1 MTTRV
6 SFYVLSEQGD
16 GAREAF
22 ACRLVDKAWQQGLS
36 VQVRCEDEAAVQGM
50 DELLWRF
57 SDRSF
62 VPHEIAPAGEDP
74 APVLLA
80 REPLPQPAD
89 LLVNLTAD
97 LPVDFIQHGRVV
109 ELVAGDETSKLVGRE
124 RYRRYRE
131 AGAELETFDLGRG

>member
-6 SFYVLSEQGD
+6 SFYVLSEHGG

-36 VQVRCEDEAAVQGM
+36 VQVRCADDTALRAM

-62 VPHEIAPAGEDP
+62 VPHDIAPAGEDP

-80 REPLPQPAD
+80 HEPLAVPAD
-89 LLVNLTAD
+89 LLVNLTGD
-97 LPVDFIQHGRVV
+97 LPVDFTLHGRVA
-109 ELVAGDETSKLVGRE
+109 ELVAGDEASKLAGRE
-124 RYRRYRE
+124 RYRRYRD
-131 AGAELETFDLGRG
+131 AGAELETFDLGRS